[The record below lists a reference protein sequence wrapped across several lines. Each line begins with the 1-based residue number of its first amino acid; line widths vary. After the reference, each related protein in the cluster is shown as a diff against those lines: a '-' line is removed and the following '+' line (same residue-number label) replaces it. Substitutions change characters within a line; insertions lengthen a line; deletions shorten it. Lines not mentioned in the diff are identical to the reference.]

1 MMRDKLQ
8 NDIDLLRAE
17 LAKLENN
24 AELDKHVQALN
35 AAIDQLQKNAGLEQ
49 SGEINEQLN
58 EVVTNFEIDHP
69 VIHGLLRNLM
79 KTLGDIGI

>member
-1 MMRDKLQ
+1 MRDKLQ

-17 LAKLENN
+17 LAKIDNTGGLEG
-24 AELDKHVQALN
+24 HIQALN
-35 AAIDQLQKNAGLEQ
+35 AAIDRLQENADLEQ
-49 SGEINEQLN
+49 RTEVNEQLN

-69 VIHGLLRNLM
+69 VIHGLLRNVI

>member
-1 MMRDKLQ
+1 MRAKLQ

-17 LAKLENN
+17 LAKIDNTEGLE
-24 AELDKHVQALN
+24 EHIQALN
-35 AAIDQLQKNAGLEQ
+35 AAIDRLQENADLEQ
-49 SGEINEQLN
+49 RNEVNEQLN

-69 VIHGLLRNLM
+69 VIHGLLRNVI